1 MKEYK
6 SLKFTTFIL
15 SLIKPMAES
24 LKEKQSPAPDEEIIE
39 LSDRQ
44 IEEIRSSRL
53 DLARGR
59 FLENKLLEKEIK
71 IWLKNR

>member
-1 MKEYK
+1 
-6 SLKFTTFIL
+6 
-15 SLIKPMAES
+15 MAEP
-24 LKEKQSPAPDEEIIE
+24 LKEKPTPSPEGEIIA

-44 IEEIRSSRL
+44 VEEIRSSRL

-59 FLENKLLEKEIK
+59 FLENKLLEKEVR

>member
-1 MKEYK
+1 
-6 SLKFTTFIL
+6 
-15 SLIKPMAES
+15 MAEP
-24 LKEKQSPAPDEEIIE
+24 LKEKPTPSPEGEIIE

-44 IEEIRSSRL
+44 VEEIKSSRL

-59 FLENKLLEKEIK
+59 FLENKLLEKEVR

>member
-1 MKEYK
+1 
-6 SLKFTTFIL
+6 
-15 SLIKPMAES
+15 MAES